1 MSILIAPDR
10 IQAPAPVSRKAS
22 AEWIIQ
28 TPWWPI
34 VVKPGAL
41 ILLTAYM
48 VAGGFFLFTK
58 RLELTGAN
66 SVAWYEAVTIG
77 VLVLT
82 GLFFHESGHAVAG
95 KMTGRKVLRL
105 QFGLAGGAVTSGDS
119 TPVRRMISIAAGPLA
134 EIAFGIAFLALGGG
148 SLATAFGV
156 AGLLSLINGI
166 GNLVPF
172 HKTTDGYRFLKFSR
186 LALRGN
192 EPLRCM
198 ESGPCPA
205 CAAEVS

>member
-1 MSILIAPDR
+1 MSVLTAPDR
-10 IQAPAPVSRKAS
+10 IQAPGSRKLS
-22 AEWIIQ
+22 AEWVIQ

-48 VAGGFFLFTK
+48 VAGGIFLFAK
-58 RLELTGAN
+58 RLELTGVD
-66 SVAWYEAVTIG
+66 SIAWYEAAAIG
-77 VLVLT
+77 VLVIT
-82 GLFFHESGHAVAG
+82 GLFFHETGHAIAG
-95 KMTGRKVLRL
+95 RMTGRKVLRL

-119 TPVRRMISIAAGPLA
+119 TPVRRMISLAAGPLA
-134 EIAFGIAFLALGGG
+134 EIAFGIVTFTLGGG
-148 SLATAFGV
+148 NIATAFGV
-156 AGLLSLINGI
+156 AGLLSLINGF

-192 EPLRCM
+192 APLRCAPT
-198 ESGPCPA
+198 GPCPA
-205 CAAEVS
+205 CSAKFS